1 MSASLILTLNAGS
14 SSLKFGLYEAADDPV
29 ALLSGT
35 AELGERASLRIDGE
49 ADGHSLDGGDHAGAV
64 RAVLAAVGERAA
76 GRSVTAIGHRI
87 VHGGEAFD
95 RPAILN
101 DATIE
106 HLRTLTPLA
115 PLHQPHNLAGVEA
128 ARAAHPDAVQVG
140 CFDTAFHRTQP
151 PVEDRYALPAEL
163 LEAGVRSYGFHGS
176 SYAFVAGELRRTTP
190 DIAGGRVIVA
200 HLGNGASMCALREG
214 RSVASTMGFSP
225 LDGLVMGTRSGSLD
239 PAVVLYL
246 VDRGMSA
253 REIEAL
259 LYRRSGLLGVSG
271 LSHDMRALEAA
282 ASDGHEGAT
291 LAISMFCHR
300 ARRSIGSLAAAL
312 GGLDAVVFTGGI
324 GENSSTVRAGICE
337 GLGWMGVTVD
347 GEANAANAR
356 DIGAGAVRVMVLATD
371 EERVIARAAM
381 AALGE

>member
-1 MSASLILTLNAGS
+1 MSAQLILTLNAGS
-14 SSLKFGLYEAADDPV
+14 SSLKFGLYEAGGEPR
-29 ALLSGT
+29 ALMGGT
-35 AELGERASLRIDGE
+35 AELGESALLRLEGESSTRPLASGTHRE
-49 ADGHSLDGGDHAGAV
+49 AV
-64 RAVLAAVGERAA
+64 RAVLDLAGERADGRTVA
-76 GRSVTAIGHRI
+76 GIGHRI
-87 VHGGEAFD
+87 VHGGEHFTEPAVLGD
-95 RPAILN
+95 RSV
-101 DATIE
+101 E
-106 HLRTLTPLA
+106 RLRELVPLA
-115 PLHQPHNLAGVEA
+115 PLHQPHNLAAVDA
-128 ARAAHPDAVQVG
+128 ARAAHPGAVQVG